1 MAKGFQRQGDW
12 QTGYVQR
19 SVPSRDAKV
28 AEQRAIQL
36 AKRAQEQTKER
47 ERSNKQV
54 EAEAQRIFNLQ
65 TGLDNYEAAKVSE
78 MSNTFQNFM
87 TKTVT
92 SIAKTAQ
99 DQARAEGAAAAILE
113 DEQPTTETVYRDK
126 EGEIVSNERL
136 KELQAAAD
144 KSLDTIYKVEQ
155 QVAGPLEKIG
165 ELDKANKS
173 RGIFSSAYKFGYE
186 SKSASL
192 AVEGFAPKLKAELDS
207 STILLQRKDDEEPWM
222 IKDAKTKEQLRFA
235 AGYLLNEFV
244 EENKGAL
251 GEISQ
256 AELLGKPAKKV
267 IAKELKTRF
276 DNIDLEFKENQ
287 RSAILNSLSN
297 SMEMNPGATSL
308 ANEIATLETRLRPY
322 LIATDTKS
330 KGALLKDHILDT
342 YKDVLA
348 RTTNPNLVH
357 KNFLNIAENLPIDS
371 SMGKLSLSQI
381 DKAKFSKTALNLLF
395 AEELSKRHTRE
406 VNSQKSSAT
415 IAIINKS
422 NEISQRMEAEGT
434 RKEDYQSEILEF
446 QGQLY
451 KEYPYA
457 RGEIINMMDKFYRP
471 TIQKDDTILA
481 IREIW
486 KKNGGVIP
494 QKELVKANVDP
505 KIAKEYMEN
514 HGLKLVEESNY
525 IKYKDH
531 VQDKEKDAEKLFGTI
546 NKATG
551 ILVLEPHQAEAVDQ
565 FNWEVALRANQ
576 IVDAANEKKITLTY
590 EDAYNQAYGE
600 KSSEVTAGLK
610 DKTSKWYA
618 KIFEGT
624 KYFNKPGVDPL
635 FLGLEDIEIWNEVS
649 VKSNGTN
656 GKALSKKLWIKEPE
670 RLNLT
675 EGGYSDDPL
684 IQRISRLLGV
694 SESDFVELQRKKL
707 KLPEVPDTDDPEVK
721 EIITNNVKESKSKK
735 VLDALT
741 RNNNS
746 SAKVGNRVLNEVHPM
761 SGLTIGNSFVN
772 SNMSHKVIA
781 NSLLRN
787 EVTGEGL
794 LLDADQMVGDHIGHA
809 YFGKTSGFG
818 ERVNPDQSKWKTI
831 VKPRSAFSYWGAGLV
846 KEVEKPT
853 EYHYGVD
860 IGTSGQKD
868 VQTAFGIRNGEII
881 ANDFN
886 FAHDIKKGYD
896 KDKGEAYGNMIT
908 ILDKDTGAIYR
919 FAHLAEIN
927 PELTVGAAYNG
938 QVIGI
943 IGATGRSFANG
954 KKGGEHLHF
963 EKINAEG
970 VAVDPIK
977 DGELNKLSMGND
989 WFNPQ
994 AFIGK
999 YPMRR
1004 DLLAAVSG
1012 PAEKKRF
1019 PVTEERYLRDE
1030 ALQDRI
1036 WKFTNEQLWKKS
1048 VERAGA
1054 KEGGVEEFYTALRM
1068 HFAELITGD
1077 HENYRQ
1083 PTIWSLTD
1091 DFLDN
1096 LRKSNGF
1103 K

>member
-19 SVPSRDAKV
+19 SVPTRDAKV
-28 AEQRAIQL
+28 AEQKAIQL
-36 AKRAQEQTKER
+36 AKRADEETKKR
-47 ERSNKQV
+47 VQSAKQL
-54 EAEAQRIFNLQ
+54 EAEAKRIFEVQ
-65 TGLDNYEAAKVSE
+65 TGLDRYEAQKAAD
-78 MSNTFQNFM
+78 MSATFKNFL

-92 SIAKTAQ
+92 SIAKSAQ
-99 DQARAEGAAAAILE
+99 DQARAEGDAARILE
-113 DEQPTTETVYRDK
+113 DEVKTEEVFYDQTGK
-126 EGEIVSNERL
+126 KIETENLQEITDAANKNL
-136 KELQAAAD
+136 KVITEIESKVAA
-144 KSLDTIYKVEQ
+144 
-155 QVAGPLEKIG
+155 PLEKIG
-165 ELDKANKS
+165 ELDRANKA
-173 RGIFSSAYKFGYE
+173 RGMFSSAYKYGYDNR
-186 SKSASL
+186 SAAL
-192 AVEGFAPKLKAELDS
+192 AVEGFSAKLKAELDTS
-207 STILLQRKDDEEPWM
+207 EILLQRKEDEEPWM
-222 IKDAKTKEQLRFA
+222 IKDAKSKDQLRFA
-235 AGYLLNEFV
+235 SAYLTGKFV
-244 EENKGAL
+244 DENRGDL
-251 GEISQ
+251 GDITV
-256 AELLGKPAKKV
+256 AEVLGKPARKV
-267 IAKELKTRF
+267 VAKELKTRF
-276 DNIDLEFKENQ
+276 DNIDLEFKET
-287 RSAILNSLSN
+287 RKAAIVNSLSN

-308 ANEIATLETRLRPY
+308 ADEIRTLETRLRPY
-322 LIATDTKS
+322 LTATETKS
-330 KGALLKDHILDT
+330 KGAQLKEIILDT

-348 RTTNPNLVH
+348 RSANPNLVH
-357 KNFLNIAENLPIDS
+357 QNFLNIAGELPIDS
-371 SMGKLSLSQI
+371 SMGKMSLSQI
-381 DKAKFSKTALNLLF
+381 DKAKFSKTSLNLLF
-395 AEELSKRHTRE
+395 AQELSKRHTRE
-406 VNSQKSSAT
+406 VNSQKAGAT

-422 NEISQRMEAEGT
+422 EEISQKMEAEGK

-446 QGQLY
+446 QGELY
-451 KEYPYA
+451 KTYPYA
-457 RGEIINMMDKFYRP
+457 RGEIIDMMSKFYRP
-471 TIQKDDTILA
+471 TIQRDDTILA

-486 KKNGGVIP
+486 KKNGGVVP
-494 QKELVKANVDP
+494 QSELVKANVDME
-505 KIAKEYMEN
+505 IAQAYMKDHN
-514 HGLKLVEESNY
+514 LKLVEESNY

-531 VQDKEKDAEKLFGTI
+531 VQEKERDAEKIFGTI

-551 ILVLEPHQAEAVDQ
+551 VLVLEPHQTEAVDQ
-565 FNWEVALRANQ
+565 FNWEVSLRANQ
-576 IVDAANEKKITLTY
+576 ILDAANEKNITLTY

-600 KSSEVTAGLK
+600 KTAEVTAGLA

-624 KYFNKPGVDPL
+624 RYFSKTGVDPL
-635 FLGLEDIEIWNEVS
+635 FLGLEDVEIWNEVS
-649 VKSNGTN
+649 VKANGTN

-694 SESDFVELQRKKL
+694 SESDFVEAQRKKL
-707 KLPEVPDTDDPEVK
+707 KLPEVPDTDDQEVK
-721 EIITNNVKESKSKK
+721 EIITNNVKESKSKTT
-735 VLDALT
+735 LDALN

-746 SAKVGNRVLNEVHPM
+746 STKVGNRVLNEVLPM

-772 SNMSHKVIA
+772 SNMSHNVIA

-794 LLDADQMVGDHIGHA
+794 LLDADQIEGDHIGHA

-818 ERVNPDQSKWKTI
+818 ERKNPDERKWKTI
-831 VKPRSAFSYWGAGLV
+831 VKPKSAFSYWGAGLV
-846 KEVEKPT
+846 TEVEKPT

-860 IGTSGQKD
+860 IGTSNKD
-868 VQTAFGIRNGEII
+868 GVQTAFGIRNGEII
-881 ANDFN
+881 ANDFT
-886 FAHDIKKGYD
+886 FAHDIKKEYD
-896 KDKGEAYGNMIT
+896 KNNGKDYGNVVT

-927 PELTVGAAYNG
+927 PELTVGAKYNG

-943 IGATGRSFANG
+943 IGKTGRSFLNG
-954 KKGGEHLHF
+954 KPGGPHLHF

-970 VAVDPIK
+970 IAVDPVA
-977 DGELNKLSMGND
+977 DGELKKLSMGSD
-989 WFNPQ
+989 WFNPK

-1004 DLLAAVSG
+1004 DLLAQISG
-1012 PAEKKRF
+1012 PALKKRF
-1019 PVTEERYLRDE
+1019 PITEERYLRDE
-1030 ALQDRI
+1030 ALQDRV
-1036 WKFTNEQLWKKS
+1036 WKYANDQLWKKS

-1068 HFAELITGD
+1068 HFAELMTGN
-1077 HENYRQ
+1077 HENYIQ